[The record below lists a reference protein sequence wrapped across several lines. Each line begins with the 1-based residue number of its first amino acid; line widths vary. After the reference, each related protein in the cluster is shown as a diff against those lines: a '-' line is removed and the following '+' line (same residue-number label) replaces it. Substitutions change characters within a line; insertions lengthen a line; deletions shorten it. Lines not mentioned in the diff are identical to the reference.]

1 MGGCAVHAHSAGK
14 TYRAIVMP
22 CPPHLVET
30 WRAELERV
38 FPDGAVDVHVLEK
51 WTELLS
57 IPREKPARPTWL
69 DGILSLTFKLELP
82 EEKKPEVK
90 KIPIQTS

>member
-1 MGGCAVHAHSAGK
+1 MAV
-14 TYRAIVMP
+14 
-22 CPPHLVET
+22 
-30 WRAELERV
+30 
-38 FPDGAVDVHVLEK
+38 VDVHVLEK

-82 EEKKPEVK
+82 EGEEARGQEDSDPDELM
-90 KIPIQTS
+90 PSSRN